1 MGRVRPVRGHRSPV
15 IPTSPP
21 SAGRT
26 REEDSDPASSTVEDV
41 RLILIR
47 HGQTQSNVDH
57 LLDTGH
63 PGAPLTELG
72 LTQAASLVERLAD
85 EPIEVMYSSDLTRA
99 RQTAEPLAA
108 AKGLTVVQHPG
119 LREIYA
125 GVDDM
130 SPDWMPYVTILDTW
144 HTDPEN
150 ALEGGENWPQVQQ
163 RFEAAIAEIL
173 DSGAQVA
180 ALVSHGAALRVW
192 IPFAAANVPVG
203 GARHW
208 RLDNTDYAILEGDR
222 DGWTLVSWADEDIDA
237 PYVPLVQ
244 PADVG

>member
-1 MGRVRPVRGHRSPV
+1 MSYGRG
-15 IPTSPP
+15 
-21 SAGRT
+21 
-26 REEDSDPASSTVEDV
+26 V

-63 PGAPLTELG
+63 PGAPLTAHG
-72 LTQAASLVERLAD
+72 HVQAASLVERLAD

-99 RQTAEPLAA
+99 RQTAEPLAQ
-108 AKGLTVVQHPG
+108 AKGLTVVEHPG

-130 SPDWMPYVTILDTW
+130 SPDWTPYVNILDTW
-144 HTDPEN
+144 HTEPLN
-150 ALEGGENWPQVQQ
+150 CLEGGESWPQLQE
-163 RFEAAIAEIL
+163 RFEVAISEIL
-173 DSGAQVA
+173 DSGASVA

-192 IPFAAANVPVG
+192 IPFAAGNVPVG

-222 DGWTLVSWADEDIDA
+222 DGWTLVAWADENIST
-237 PYVPLVQ
+237 PYVHSQ
-244 PADVG
+244 GADTLADA

>member
-1 MGRVRPVRGHRSPV
+1 M
-15 IPTSPP
+15 
-21 SAGRT
+21 
-26 REEDSDPASSTVEDV
+26 

-57 LLDTGH
+57 FLDTGH

-72 LTQAASLVERLAD
+72 LVQAASLVDRLAA
-85 EPIEVMYSSDLTRA
+85 EPIELMYSSDLTRA

-108 AKGLTVVQHPG
+108 SKGLTVVQHAG

-130 SPDWMPYVTILDTW
+130 STDWMPYVAVLDTW
-144 HTDPEN
+144 HTSPEN
-150 ALEGGENWPQVQQ
+150 HLEGGENWPQVQQ
-163 RFEAAIAEIL
+163 RFDAAVSEIL
-173 DSGAQVA
+173 DSGVQVA

-192 IPFAAANVPVG
+192 IPFVAGNVPVG

-222 DGWTLVSWADEDIDA
+222 DGWTLLSWADEDVAA
-237 PYVPLVQ
+237 PFVAAVESLPTE
-244 PADVG
+244 

>member
-1 MGRVRPVRGHRSPV
+1 MSYRRG
-15 IPTSPP
+15 
-21 SAGRT
+21 
-26 REEDSDPASSTVEDV
+26 V

-72 LTQAASLVERLAD
+72 LTQAASLVQRLAD
-85 EPIEVMYSSDLTRA
+85 EPIELLYSSDLTRA

-108 AKGLTVVQHPG
+108 SKGLDVVQHPG

-130 SPDWMPYVTILDTW
+130 SPDWMPYVNVLDTW
-144 HTDPEN
+144 HTTPEN
-150 ALEGGENWPQVQQ
+150 CLEGGESWPQVQE

-173 DSGAQVA
+173 DSGVRVA

-192 IPFAAANVPVG
+192 IPFAADNVPVG
-203 GARHW
+203 GARLW
-208 RLDNTDYAILEGDR
+208 RLENTDYAILEGDR
-222 DGWTLVSWADEDIDA
+222 DGWTLVSWADEDITV
-237 PYVPLVQ
+237 PYVTLAQ
-244 PADVG
+244 PAVVD

>member
-1 MGRVRPVRGHRSPV
+1 M
-15 IPTSPP
+15 
-21 SAGRT
+21 
-26 REEDSDPASSTVEDV
+26 

-72 LTQAASLVERLAD
+72 HAQAASLVERLAD
-85 EPIEVMYSSDLTRA
+85 EPIEVLYSSDLTRA
-99 RQTAEPLAA
+99 RQTADPLARS
-108 AKGLTVVQHPG
+108 KGLTVVDHPG

-144 HTDPEN
+144 HTHPEN
-150 ALEGGENWPQVQQ
+150 ALEGGENWPQLQE
-163 RFEAAIAEIL
+163 RFEAAVSEIL
-173 DSGAQVA
+173 ATGAHVA
-180 ALVSHGAALRVW
+180 ALVSHGAALRCW
-192 IPFAAANVPVG
+192 IPFAAGNGPVG

-208 RLDNTDYAILEGDR
+208 RLDNTDYAILEGDG
-222 DGWTLVSWADEDIDA
+222 DAWTLVSWADEDVTA
-237 PYVPLVQ
+237 PYLHAQ
-244 PADVG
+244 GTEAPAGA